1 MDRTFFSTAD
11 KWLFRRD
18 FTRQTG
24 TMLFLN
30 YVFAIGHRFLHKIGF
45 SKKNAAAWQT
55 EVLPMVTASGQL
67 SLVEI
72 VPFRFTPNLQDYI
85 TPIGTDGALVS
96 AIVACARSLSKADSD
111 LAEYLPVFIR
121 DELMLWYLNY
131 CQVQQQQQQQASGQ
145 DGEAQSPGTATVARG
160 PVSGEI
166 VENPFEKLQV
176 AGIDEKAFFARVQ
189 QNCELIMK
197 RAQTLSCVKEEEQV
211 LDQNAPLFQ
220 SVLDLISSATNPQ
233 KLAQMDAHWH
243 PWF

>member
-1 MDRTFFSTAD
+1 MI
-11 KWLFRRD
+11 
-18 FTRQTG
+18 
-24 TMLFLN
+24 FLN

-45 SKKNAAAWQT
+45 SKKNAAAWQS

-85 TPIGTDGALVS
+85 TPIGTDGALSS

-131 CQVQQQQQQQASGQ
+131 CQMQQQQQQQISGQ
-145 DGEAQSPGTATVARG
+145 DGENPSSGAAGASSPAAINRG

-166 VENPFEKLQV
+166 VENPFEKLQA

-197 RAQTLSCVKEEEQV
+197 RAQTLSCIKEEEQV
-211 LDQNAPLFQ
+211 LEQNSPLFQ